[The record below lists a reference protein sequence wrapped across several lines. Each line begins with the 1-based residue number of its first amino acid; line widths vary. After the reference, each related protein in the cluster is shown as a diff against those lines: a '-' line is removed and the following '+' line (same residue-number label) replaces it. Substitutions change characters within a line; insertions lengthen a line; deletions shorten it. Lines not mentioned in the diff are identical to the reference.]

1 MTPKISI
8 DLVVA
13 SSTAIVV
20 VVVMPLLSLRFESS
34 SLNVF

>member
-13 SSTAIVV
+13 SSIAIVV
-20 VVVMPLLSLRFESS
+20 VVVMPLLSLCFESS